1 MAEVHPTAIVDPGAR
16 LGKGVGIGPY
26 CVIGAQ
32 VELGEDVVVHSHAVV
47 EGRTKVGARSQIFP
61 FASIGHRPQDLK
73 YAGEP
78 SELILGTD
86 NTVREHVTMN
96 PGTKGGGMVTRI
108 GSHCLFM
115 MGAHVA
121 HDCNIGDRVIMANQA
136 TLGGHVVIEEGAI
149 IGGLAAV
156 HQFVRIGRYA
166 MVGGLSGVEYDVIP
180 YGMAM
185 GERARLHGI
194 NIVGLK
200 RRGFARAEI
209 QTMSEAYA
217 IVFGEEDTL
226 AQRIER
232 VARDLGTSA
241 GIGEF
246 VEFLRADSARALC
259 RPRAGNGG

>member
-1 MAEVHPTAIVDPGAR
+1 
-16 LGKGVGIGPY
+16 
-26 CVIGAQ
+26 
-32 VELGEDVVVHSHAVV
+32 
-47 EGRTKVGARSQIFP
+47 
-61 FASIGHRPQDLK
+61 
-73 YAGEP
+73 
-78 SELILGTD
+78 
-86 NTVREHVTMN
+86 MN